1 MTDEQSLSNAD
12 GLSEDAL
19 MLCVGEVAEQLNR
32 DLQQAEE
39 LTNGWRDADQT
50 YGIVQSAMRKCLD
63 RLAETD
69 CWGEANRLPSS
80 VLWRIAK
87 QWLEVG
93 SLQLRARAKPR
104 GYAGDF
110 QMLEKI
116 CTGYLCDHPLGNA
129 FDRFFQSQVAPQ
141 AVRNRTALI
150 AEAVV
155 LFARERR
162 AAPMHVASIGSGPA
176 IDVERALQQLTT
188 MERHTVR
195 VTLMDMDPAAL
206 DHARGRLEPLLGEGQ
221 LHCLRENLFRMAQR
235 NKTGGQFETFDF
247 LVCSGLFDYLDDGA
261 VAAMLSEFW
270 RLLSPGGKL
279 MVFNFGPAN
288 TSRDYMEWIGN
299 WYLIYRDAHT
309 MMDLARQARLDHGR
323 VSVSAEETGANLYWQ
338 ARKSS

>member
-32 DLQQAEE
+32 DFQQAEE
-39 LTNGWRDADQT
+39 LTDGWRDTDLTYRLVQT
-50 YGIVQSAMRKCLD
+50 AMRECLD
-63 RLAETD
+63 RLAETG

-80 VLWRIAK
+80 VLWQTAK
-87 QWLEVG
+87 HWLEVG
-93 SLQLRARAKPR
+93 SLQLRARTKPR

-110 QMLEKI
+110 QMLGKI
-116 CTGYLCDHPLGNA
+116 CSGYLCDHPLGNA
-129 FDRFFQSQVAPQ
+129 FDRFFQSQIAPQ

-150 AEAVV
+150 AEAIVR
-155 LFARERR
+155 FARERR

-176 IDVERALQQLTT
+176 IDVERALQQLTAT
-188 MERHTVR
+188 ERHNVR

-206 DHARGRLEPLLGEGQ
+206 DHARGRLEPLLDEGQ
-221 LHCLRENLFRMAQR
+221 LRCVRENLFRLTQR
-235 NKTGGQFETFDF
+235 NETGGQFQTIDF

-261 VAAMLSEFW
+261 VVAMLSDFW
-270 RLLSPGGKL
+270 KLLSPSGEL

-299 WYLIYRDAHT
+299 WYLVYRDART
-309 MMDLARQARLDHGR
+309 MMDLSRQARLDEDR
-323 VSVSAEETGANLYWQ
+323 VSVAAEDTGANLYWK

>member
-50 YGIVQSAMRKCLD
+50 YALVQSAMRKCLD
-63 RLAETD
+63 RLAETE

-80 VLWRIAK
+80 VLWRTAK
-87 QWLEVG
+87 HWLEVG

-150 AEAVV
+150 ADATVR
-155 LFARERR
+155 FARERV
-162 AAPMHVASIGSGPA
+162 ATPIHVASIGSGPA
-176 IDVERALQQLTT
+176 IDVERALQQLTAT
-188 MERHTVR
+188 ERHNVR

-206 DHARGRLEPLLGEGQ
+206 DHARGRLEPLLDEGQ
-221 LHCLRENLFRMAQR
+221 LHCVRENLFRMAQR

-247 LVCSGLFDYLDDGA
+247 LVCSGLFDYLDDQA
-261 VAAMLSEFW
+261 FVAMLSEFW
-270 RLLSPGGKL
+270 KLLSPGGEM

-309 MMDLARQARLDHGR
+309 MMDLAMQARLGANT
-323 VSVSAEETGANLYWQ
+323 VTVAAEDTGANLYWQ